1 MSTEGRLLDW
11 RKLPASLRL
20 TRAGVLLIVASA
32 ALLTL
37 WSFVVPIFEAP
48 DEQAHWQYA
57 RYLRVNK
64 RLPFYDKQFQEANSP
79 PLYYLVIAPLAAYS
93 DIPPSLN
100 WNGPDGHAIP
110 ALPRLYQN
118 SYSDYVRYWPIRAA
132 RLVTVLVSLV
142 TVFFCFASGVEATGR
157 ETTGLLAGALAAFLP
172 QFTFRGM
179 NVSNDAM
186 VTAMSSVVLYCLI
199 RMVKQGATE
208 RRAITSAVAI
218 AAAILSKATAFFLP
232 IPFAMVVLTQNA
244 DWKSRLKILGAL
256 SVTFVLVAPW
266 LIRNQLLYGDP
277 LAQRAM
283 LTAVD
288 FLVSRKSITS
298 PYFIHSFPQGLAVSF
313 VGVFGWFSLWSP
325 KWLYHS
331 FWLTAAAGLAGWLIA
346 AKRGRTRTGQDASP
360 SAAGIDVRLATLLVS
375 MPLLNLMVVVYINLT
390 FDQPQGRYMFPSL
403 PALAVLVAMGL
414 EYLPQWTSRLSR
426 GLAVALALVNLYVVI
441 RVVLPGYWPPPDM
454 AFSEEIKPLQAV
466 ASGRSLGD
474 EMSMVPRNDGPAGD
488 ALPAS
493 EGPQF
498 VFTTDVVAARY
509 NYFTCTLKGG
519 GEHRVVTGKL
529 HLGFCGADST
539 EQQTAQFKW
548 LCDGTDHPVIVPL
561 WTLPGWGGR
570 LTEIRMEPF
579 DTAGSS
585 REPGT
590 SPGSK
595 GWDVQIDRP
604 AIVGSLTSLPGP

>member
-1 MSTEGRLLDW
+1 MSTEATLLDW

-132 RLVTVLVSLV
+132 RLVTVLISMVA
-142 TVFFCFASGVEATGR
+142 VFFCFASGVEATGR

-179 NVSNDAM
+179 NVSNDAL

-199 RMVKQGATE
+199 RMVKQGVTE
-208 RRAITSAVAI
+208 RRAIASAVAI
-218 AAAILSKATAFFLP
+218 AVAILSKASALFLP
-232 IPFAMVVLTQNA
+232 IPFAMVVLTQKA

-256 SVTFVLVAPW
+256 SVTLVLVAPW

-277 LAQRAM
+277 LAQKAM

-288 FLVSRKSITS
+288 FLVSRKIW
-298 PYFIHSFPQGLAVSF
+298 P
-313 VGVFGWFSLWSP
+313 P

-331 FWLTAAAGLAGWLIA
+331 FWLTAAAGLAGWLVA
-346 AKRGRTRTGQDASP
+346 AIRGWTRTRQDASP
-360 SAAGIDVRLATLLVS
+360 SAARIDVRLAALLVS

-441 RVVLPGYWPPPDM
+441 RVVLPAYWPPPDM
-454 AFSEEIKPLQAV
+454 AFSEEIKPLQAA
-466 ASGRSLGD
+466 ASGRSPGD
-474 EMSMVPRNDGPAGD
+474 EMSMVPRKDGPAGD

-493 EGPQF
+493 ENLQF

-539 EQQTAQFKW
+539 EQQAAQFKW

-579 DTAGSS
+579 DSAGSS
-585 REPGT
+585 RDPGT
-590 SPGSK
+590 NPDSK
-595 GWDVQIDRP
+595 GSDVQIGRP
-604 AIVGSLTSLPGP
+604 AIIGSLTSLRGP